1 MPTPNPTDQPQDT
14 AAAIAA
20 LTAALQRFE
29 ARYEAAR
36 RAERRLRLGLFLAG
50 LALLGGTLS
59 LASAST
65 TNFLA
70 RIAPPRIAESDPEAA
85 RLRRERLL
93 ASLPAEERERLLRFE
108 AEARLV
114 REYLDVS
121 PDFDSGATVAL
132 MLSSMSGS
140 VAVMP
145 QLYGAVA
152 AMAGDMRA
160 ISTRM
165 EDMDRKM
172 DALPALPALAAEI
185 QGMRG
190 QMAVMAAG
198 VDATMGRAGR
208 MLPWNW

>member
-36 RAERRLRLGLFLAG
+36 RAEHRLRLGLFLAG
-50 LALLGGTLS
+50 LALLGGTLY

-152 AMAGDMRA
+152 AMAGDMRT

-172 DALPALPALAAEI
+172 NALPALTTEV

-190 QMAVMAAG
+190 QMAVMAAD
-198 VDATMGRAGR
+198 VDSTMGRAGR